1 MNTAKILDILPHP
14 TSGPTPSV
22 TWTQPWPSART
33 VPAISHETTAD
44 LIEKRAQRHAEAS
57 MERRRAAKAAA
68 SSPAFN
74 HEVGLVRN
82 TFNVFIDLV
91 SRQAAFYRVR
101 IFGPPDNMPY
111 ARPPAAPTVA
121 PASALA
127 AYSAGESV
135 PPAARIK
142 ADV

>member
-22 TWTQPWPSART
+22 TWMQPWPDART
-33 VPAISHETTAD
+33 VPAIGHETTAD
-44 LIEKRAQRHAEAS
+44 LIEKRAQRHAEAFA
-57 MERRRAAKAAA
+57 ERRRAAKDAAE
-68 SSPAFN
+68 SPGFN
-74 HEVGLVRN
+74 HEIGLVRN
-82 TFNVFIDLV
+82 TFNVFVDLV
-91 SRQAAFYRVR
+91 SPRAEFYRVR

-127 AYSAGESV
+127 AYSAGEGV
-135 PPAARIK
+135 PPAAHIK